1 MGVSLL
7 VGISIDY
14 YTWETSVYVEITNF
28 TGHHIQRL
36 LYWESVILSVLL
48 SSVMCIY
55 LEISIQLYLSY
66 FMLFLYLFTQPS
78 PLTHMVRCTSSPP
91 PCSTCPPTMSACW
104 GPLEPPSDASSWPG
118 RTAVSMRLSTRSEVA
133 QCVCVCVCLRVRV

>member
-36 LYWESVILSVLL
+36 LYWESVILSVYVEIIYCHL
-48 SSVMCIY
+48 SCISGDVY
-55 LEISIQLYLSY
+55 TVVLILCSSSICS
-66 FMLFLYLFTQPS
+66 PS
-78 PLTHMVRCTSSPP
+78 PPH
-91 PCSTCPPTMSACW
+91 
-104 GPLEPPSDASSWPG
+104 
-118 RTAVSMRLSTRSEVA
+118 
-133 QCVCVCVCLRVRV
+133 